1 MDVGTLIRSVRE
13 QSGLSQKAMA
23 QRAGTTQSA
32 LSAYER
38 GRRPPT
44 FATVERLLEVAGA
57 RLEMQAVPI
66 SERPSA
72 VLDRHRQE
80 VLDRAKSRGVTRVL
94 VFGSVARGDDTAGS
108 DVDLLM
114 DFPAG
119 SSLLD
124 VIGLQ
129 QELSELLG
137 ITVDLGTLESLRPT
151 VRNEVLV
158 EARPL

>member
-1 MDVGTLIRSVRE
+1 
-13 QSGLSQKAMA
+13 MA
-23 QRAGTTQSA
+23 ERGGTTQSA

-44 FATVERLLEVAGA
+44 LATVERLLEVAGA
-57 RLEMQAVPI
+57 RLELQAVPI
-66 SERPSA
+66 RERPSV
-72 VLDRHRQE
+72 VLDRHRQD
-80 VLDRAKSRGVTRVL
+80 VLDRARSRGVTRVL
-94 VFGSVARGDDTAGS
+94 VFGSVARGDDTVDS

-137 ITVDLGTLESLRPT
+137 ITVDLGTPASLRSN
-151 VRNEVLV
+151 VRDEVLG